1 MYIISDSNITDSDT
15 NNIHFISDTN
25 NIRFFSDTVVDFS
38 NGYRIFRIFLTAL
51 STRIP
56 KFMFI
61 TNSFKLELSF
71 VFSFSCFSKFSLH
84 KNLNLMR
91 QIMNQKKNI

>member
-51 STRIP
+51 IQSISLKTP
-56 KFMFI
+56 KESPNTPHRLCYFRMFQRSQYMI
-61 TNSFKLELSF
+61 KIYHLLP
-71 VFSFSCFSKFSLH
+71 
-84 KNLNLMR
+84 
-91 QIMNQKKNI
+91 